1 MRAKINHGNRGTD
14 IDRLVKEYDFDYL
27 REYYG
32 YIVDSYANGHHDQVI
47 ELFNRMKGD
56 LQKSY
61 LLNVEHMHPVYGE
74 KIHDLIIKNL

>member
-1 MRAKINHGNRGTD
+1 MRARINHGKLGTD
-14 IDRLVKEYDFDYL
+14 IDRLVKEYDFDCP

-32 YIVDSYANGHHDQVI
+32 YIVDSYANGHTDQVI

>member
-1 MRAKINHGNRGTD
+1 MRARINHGKRGTD
-14 IDRLVKEYDFDYL
+14 IDRLVKEYDFDCP

-32 YIVDSYANGHHDQVI
+32 YIVDSYANGHTDQVI

-74 KIHDLIIKNL
+74 KIHDLIIKSL

>member
-1 MRAKINHGNRGTD
+1 MRARINHGNRGTD
-14 IDRLVKEYDFDYL
+14 IDRLVKEYDFDCP

-32 YIVDSYANGHHDQVI
+32 YIIDSYVCGHTDQVI

-61 LLNVEHMHPVYGE
+61 LLNVQHLNPIYGE
-74 KIHDLIIKNL
+74 KIHDLIIKSL